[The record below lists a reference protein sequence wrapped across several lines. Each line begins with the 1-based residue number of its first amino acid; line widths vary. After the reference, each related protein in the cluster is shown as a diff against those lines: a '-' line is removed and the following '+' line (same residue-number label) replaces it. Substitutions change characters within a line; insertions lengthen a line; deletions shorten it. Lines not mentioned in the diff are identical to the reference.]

1 MCGIAAIIGKNKQD
15 PKELTKMLAAI
26 STRGEKKYFDESAE
40 IQTCVLGMN
49 RLAIVDREHAKQ
61 PISSSDG
68 RYSIV
73 FNGEI
78 YNYKELQK
86 ELVEQG
92 YKFNTDSD
100 TEVLVNGYAA
110 WGPEVLQKLIGMY
123 SFFIFDTQSSSFFA
137 ARDLFG
143 VKPLY
148 WAQDKEDTYYFA
160 SEIKSLSQLNQIEE
174 VKLFPPAH
182 YMKDGVMTQYWKI
195 PTKIN
200 SEIKEDEAIAEI
212 RKLFDEAIR
221 IRVQTDL
228 PIAVYMSGGIDSTAV
243 LATAAKYHND
253 VTAIIVGNDESSD
266 KQTAIRYCEEKKIK
280 YVVKVPPT
288 EEELVK
294 DIPWAIKA
302 SESFEPNMVRQ
313 VTLSRYIALA
323 AAEKGFKVILCG
335 EGSDEIFAGYPEFT
349 QLESNQKIEERIT
362 KFLSDLHRTQLQR
375 VDRTSMAF
383 TTEVREPFLDKN
395 LVEYVLQ
402 ISADLKVKKVGE
414 KVITKYILR
423 KAMEDRLSEYIYNR
437 DKVVLSEGAG
447 YKGNQKIGGLFYD
460 FVAKEVSDSELEEY
474 KTKYKDWN
482 LETKEEV
489 YYFKY
494 FLQFGYGK
502 ARFNQERTMV
512 SKTNTYVK

>member
-15 PKELTKMLAAI
+15 RAELTKMLAAI
-26 STRGEKKYFDESAE
+26 SSRGERKYFDESAE
-40 IQTCVLGMN
+40 IETCVLGMN

-61 PISSSDG
+61 PISSNDG

-78 YNYKELQK
+78 YNYKDLQEELIK
-86 ELVEQG
+86 KG

-110 WGPEVLQKLIGMY
+110 WGPDLLQKLIGMFA
-123 SFFIFDTQSSSFFA
+123 FFIFDKEQKSFFA
-137 ARDLFG
+137 ARDLLG

-148 WAQDKEDTYYFA
+148 WAQNEETYYFG
-160 SEIKSLSQLNQIEE
+160 SEIKSLSQLDEVKE

-182 YMKDGVMTQYWKI
+182 YMKDGKLTQYWKI

-200 SEIKEDEAIAEI
+200 YEILENEATEEI
-212 RKLFDEAIR
+212 RKLFDDAIR

-266 KQTAIRYCEEKKIK
+266 KKIAIKYCEENKIK

-288 EEELVK
+288 EAGLVK
-294 DIPWAIKA
+294 DIPWAIRT

-313 VTLSRYIALA
+313 VTLSHYIALA
-323 AAEKGFKVILCG
+323 AAEKGFKIILCG

-349 QLESNQKIEERIT
+349 QLESSQKIEERII

-383 TTEVREPFLDKN
+383 TTEVREPFLDKH
-395 LVEYVLQ
+395 LVEYVLR
-402 ISADLKVKKVGE
+402 ISSDFKVKKVGE

-423 KAMEDRLSEYIYNR
+423 KAMMDRLPEYIYNR

-460 FVAKEVSDSELEEY
+460 FVAKEVSVTELEEY
-474 KTKYKDWN
+474 KTKYGDWN

-494 FLQFGYGK
+494 FLQFGYDK
-502 ARFNQERTMV
+502 ALFNQERTLV
-512 SKTNTYVK
+512 NKTNTYVK